1 MPDGDVY
8 SRHIPRGWQTAAKF
22 VFTGQDD
29 AVSLPKL
36 FRALGQMV
44 KQGGCPG
51 INEIAAVVEDA
62 LMSPRL
68 TSNQQMKRELEQI
81 KRRYASDRTTIA
93 SDVARRIVAS
103 PADWFPDS
111 SRLRDPERV
120 RLTVVRAVLIE
131 LVMTQISSTALQT
144 SLMNSGDV
152 TFHEYWQ
159 RQRHFKRLLFDSPH
173 IGELAGE
180 VFRNPEGDGIKVP
193 QIRSPKLTPEEF
205 ITFPLTG

>member
-36 FRALGQMV
+36 FRAMGQMV

-81 KRRYASDRTTIA
+81 KRRYASDRTVFA
-93 SDVARRIVAS
+93 SETARRIVGS

-111 SRLRDPERV
+111 SVLRDSERI
-120 RLTVVRAVLIE
+120 RLTVVRMVLIE
-131 LVMTQISSTALQT
+131 LAMSQISSTALQT
-144 SLMNSGDV
+144 SLMKRGDV
-152 TFHEYWQ
+152 TFHEYEQ
-159 RQRHFKRLLFDSPH
+159 RQRHAKDLLVNSPQV
-173 IGELAGE
+173 EQLAGQLLGK
-180 VFRNPEGDGIKVP
+180 PEGDGIKVP
-193 QIRSPKLTPEEF
+193 RIRSPKLTPEEF